1 MGTPKSVLVQD
12 SSDSIR
18 STSFTRNRGERLG
31 HRIIVCDGAE
41 TARLWSRV
49 GAGTDE
55 VLSWVP
61 REDESRARPAGF
73 KALQGGLSEEGFQK
87 LDPKADDEFALASDD
102 GPWVRAAVREIVKV
116 RPEAPILVFSDT
128 LGEDDLP
135 DHPCIRTAGLKT
147 LIRDDIDAEFDHL
160 ANLLRVRNLRR
171 LLDGREKVGILLQ
184 PDPDPDGIACGYA
197 LRALLGRKRTTAP
210 LISFGEVQRPE
221 NRALVDALGIEIR
234 VITPDE
240 LDEMDGLV
248 LVDVQPNV
256 FGENPPARV
265 RSVDAVID
273 HHPERTG
280 YDAVIRDIRPG
291 YGATA
296 SILTEYLRATNTE
309 LGPRLATAL
318 LYGIKSDTQYLGR
331 ETNRRDMMAFAYLH
345 SSHSPAL
352 LRRIERPA
360 LPIDGLR
367 SLGRALSKAEVR
379 DGINI
384 LVLGRV
390 REDVIPQVADMALQ
404 AEGAEWAVAVGI
416 VGSDLVFSV
425 RNVGYVRAAGDV
437 VRAVV
442 EGLGVGGGHRSMAKG
457 IIPVKAFRKVYGKAD
472 RQQIRSALMD
482 AFMRAIHRDED

>member
-1 MGTPKSVLVQD
+1 VG
-12 SSDSIR
+12 R
-18 STSFTRNRGERLG
+18 
-31 HRIIVCDGAE
+31 RIIVCDGAE
-41 TARLWSRV
+41 TARLWSRI
-49 GAGTDE
+49 GAGEEEELT
-55 VLSWVP
+55 WVP
-61 REDESRARPAGF
+61 REDESRARPPGF
-73 KALQGGLSEEGFQK
+73 RVLQGGLSEEGFQR
-87 LDPKADDEFALASDD
+87 LNPKTGDGWALASDD
-102 GPWVRAAVREIVKV
+102 GPWIRTAVRELAKV
-116 RPEAPILVFSDT
+116 GPDAPILVLTDILSD
-128 LGEDDLP
+128 EDLP
-135 DHPCIRTAGLKT
+135 SHSCLRRTGLKT
-147 LIRDDIDAEFDHL
+147 LIRDDIDDEFDHL
-160 ANLLRVRNLRR
+160 ANLQRVVDLRA

-184 PDPDPDGIACGYA
+184 PDPDGIACGYA
-197 LRALLGRKRTTAP
+197 LRSLLGRKRTTAP

-221 NRALVDALGIEIR
+221 NRALVEALGIEVR

-240 LDEMDGLV
+240 LEEVDGLV

-256 FGENPPARV
+256 FGEDPPARV
-265 RSVDAVID
+265 RSVDVVID

-280 YDAVIRDIRPG
+280 YDAVIRDIRPD

-296 SILTEYLRATNTE
+296 SIFTEYLRAANID

-331 ETNRRDMMAFAYLH
+331 ETSRRDMQSFAYLH
-345 SSHSPAL
+345 ASHSPAL

-367 SLGRALSKAEVR
+367 ALGRALSKAEVR
-379 DGINI
+379 DGIHI

-404 AEGAEWAVAVGI
+404 AEGAEWAVAVGV

-457 IIPVKAFRKVYGKAD
+457 IIPLKAFRKVYKKAD
-472 RQQIRSALMD
+472 RDQIRSALYD
-482 AFMRAIHRDED
+482 AFVRAIHREAS